1 MLTEM
6 SVFFLLH
13 IYIYICLK
21 PFVSVLAMM
30 VITKLCTCKVACVLG
45 SSVMVSIFT

>member
-13 IYIYICLK
+13 IYICLK

-30 VITKLCTCKVACVLG
+30 VMTKLCMCKVAVY
-45 SSVMVSIFT
+45 